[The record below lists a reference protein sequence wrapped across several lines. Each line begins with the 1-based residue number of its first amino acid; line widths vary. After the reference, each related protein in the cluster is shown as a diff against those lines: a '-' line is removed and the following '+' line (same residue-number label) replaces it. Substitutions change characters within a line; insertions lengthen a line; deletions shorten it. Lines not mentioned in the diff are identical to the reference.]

1 MRRERERKRSQ
12 TEGRRRSEGRGIKE
26 LLGESGAG
34 TLMRPRRDPG
44 DPGTPGGSPH
54 RPCQISPAGNR
65 RRGRGRGGVSEDNR
79 GRESSSSSSSSS
91 CRAEK
96 LITSLLTNRRPESE
110 AEAQLETSPQ
120 SRHTSRRNPSRETGD
135 RPASLRQQ
143 THRWILQGRR
153 REREE
158 EAQERVYLAAAR

>member
-1 MRRERERKRSQ
+1 MQRERKGSQ

-26 LLGESGAG
+26 LLGEPRAG
-34 TLMRPRRDPG
+34 ILMRPRR

-54 RPCQISPAGNR
+54 RPCQISSAGNR
-65 RRGRGRGGVSEDNR
+65 RRGRGGGGASEDSR

-91 CRAEK
+91 SRAEK

-110 AEAQLETSPQ
+110 AEVQLETSPQ
-120 SRHTSRRNPSRETGD
+120 SRHTSRRNPSLETGD

-143 THRWILQGRR
+143 THRRILQGRR
-153 REREE
+153 TER
-158 EAQERVYLAAAR
+158 EAQERVYLVAAR